1 MFQQVISTYEGQYH
15 KINYKY
21 KRCKYTK
28 TKACW
33 ENISC
38 EFICIFIFLIF
49 SSMGQFKFSTRC
61 FPSN

>member
-38 EFICIFIFLIF
+38 EFICMFIFLLF
-49 SSMGQFKFSTRC
+49 SSM
-61 FPSN
+61 